1 MGTKYIVN
9 NVSGQTINGNITIT
23 GSLNSSGIATY
34 RALLTQTGSLTG
46 TTLNNFN
53 GKLIIGETYTIVN
66 YVEDADFS
74 NIADVQSGVINQ
86 TGCVFI
92 ATGATPNSWN
102 DGTELSSGGGMIVD
116 VLENTLGYDL
126 EWSWG
131 GFGPGTGVGYNTST
145 GPVINTFSRN
155 VTYVTSQIN
164 SFTYGVG
171 NQLEMVAGPSE
182 ISYVDDAIFVG
193 VWDWTLDGPVDNTLY
208 YSPIEITIKQDTD
221 VTPIVLS
228 GTIESGFPIIAPAV
242 DLFCNNT
249 IVGDFYGNGE
259 VDNIGELI
267 TELNTPQEYDLSFLG
282 TYSDPGDGNILLTMK
297 TNLKNQFCPTGT
309 LTFEVYDND

>member
-92 ATGATPNSWN
+92 ATGATPTLWN
-102 DGTELSSGGGMIVD
+102 DGTELTSDGGLIVD

-126 EWSWG
+126 EWEHLA
-131 GFGPGTGVGYNTST
+131 PGIYAAWNSTT
-145 GPVINTFSRN
+145 GPLINSFPRN
-155 VTYVTSQIN
+155 NTHITSQIN
-164 SFTYGVG
+164 TFNNFYGYG
-171 NQLEMVAGPSE
+171 NQLEMVGSTGSIAEP
-182 ISYVDDAIFVG
+182 DDVIYFG
-193 VWDWTLDGPVDNTLY
+193 VWDWTLDTQADNALY
-208 YSPIEITIKQDTD
+208 YSPIENTIKQDTD
-221 VTPIVLS
+221 VTPIILS
-228 GTIESGFPIIAPAV
+228 GTIESGFPIIQPSV
-242 DLFCNNT
+242 DLFCNGTFVENF
-249 IVGDFYGNGE
+249 GGNYTE
-259 VDNIGELI
+259 VDDMEELI
-267 TELNTPQEYDLSFLG
+267 TELNTNNNTSILG
-282 TYSDPGDGNILLTMK
+282 AYSDPDDGNILLTMK
-297 TNLKNQFCPTGT
+297 TNLKNQFCSAGT